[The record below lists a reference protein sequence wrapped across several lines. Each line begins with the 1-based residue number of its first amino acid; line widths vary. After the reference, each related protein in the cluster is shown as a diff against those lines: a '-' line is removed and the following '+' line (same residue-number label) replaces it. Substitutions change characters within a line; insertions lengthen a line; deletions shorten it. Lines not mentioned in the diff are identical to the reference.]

1 MTCSHSVTITVN
13 LCLISQPQPT
23 GLRVYVG
30 LSARTL
36 DNQLVL
42 FAAFGDTQTDVWFF
56 VAMLPSQLNS
66 TQVYL

>member
-1 MTCSHSVTITVN
+1 VTITVVN
-13 LCLISQPQPT
+13 LCLIR
-23 GLRVYVG
+23 LRVYVG
-30 LSARTL
+30 LSASTL

-42 FAAFGDTQTDVWFF
+42 FAAFVDTQTDVWFF